1 MERKEEKQMDL
12 HVAGNILT
20 LSIEIPYLVVIIIII
35 IVIALL
41 RRR

>member
-1 MERKEEKQMDL
+1 MEL
-12 HVAGNILT
+12 HVAGNILYM
-20 LSIEIPYLVVIIIII
+20 SIELPYLVIIIVVL